1 MLRPRDTC
9 SGQKTH
15 AGDTCSDLETHA
27 KDTGFGLETQAPA
40 PNTRLETPG
49 EKHRGRAED
58 TGWGA
63 GPDTRTACS
72 GFRCRAA
79 PTPRIGGH
87 ELLRIRPFCRS
98 TDPVSA

>member
-1 MLRPRDTC
+1 MLGAKDTG
-9 SGQKTH
+9 SGP
-15 AGDTCSDLETHA
+15 ETQA

-58 TGWGA
+58 TEWGA
-63 GPDTRTACS
+63 GPDTRTARP

-79 PTPRIGGH
+79 PTPRIGGR
-87 ELLRIRPFCRS
+87 ELLGIRPFCRS